1 MKIIFFVSCHFL
13 FCLLFGLS
21 ILGLSTPVFGQS
33 EVKVLAYNIHH
44 ANPPSIPDSIDLPA
58 IAKVIKNSGADLVA
72 LQEVDV
78 YTERSGSG
86 LHQAKMLAEMT
97 GMYFYFERSISFQ
110 GGEYGNAI
118 LSRFPIEEKEKLQ
131 LSSAENT
138 EPRAMLVVL
147 VTLPDGEKLKFAS
160 THLDFSSNTNAA
172 NQARDITAYFEKET
186 LPLIMAGDFNAVI
199 GSEAID
205 QLDRHFTRTCQED
218 CPPTIPVIDPKKA
231 IDFIFYRPDTEIS
244 VKDHRVIH
252 ETYASDHLPVIATLV
267 W

>member
-1 MKIIFFVSCHFL
+1 MKIIFTFSCHFL
-13 FCLLFGLS
+13 LVVLS
-21 ILGLSTPVFGQS
+21 IFGYSTPVFGQN

-78 YTERSGSG
+78 YTERSGPE
-86 LHQAKMLAEMT
+86 LHQAKILAEMT
-97 GMYFYFERSISFQ
+97 GMYYYFEKSISFQ

-118 LSRFPIEEKEKLQ
+118 LSRFPIDEKEKLQ

-138 EPRAMLVVL
+138 EPRSMLVVQ
-147 VTLPDGEKLKFAS
+147 VTLPEGEKLKFAS

-172 NQARDITAYFEKET
+172 NQAKDITAYFEKET
-186 LPLIMAGDFNAVI
+186 LPVILAGDFNAVI
-199 GSEAID
+199 GSEAIN
-205 QLDRHFTRTCQED
+205 QLDRHFTRTCQQD
-218 CPPTIPVIDPKKA
+218 CPPTIPVINPKKA
-231 IDFIFYRPDTEIS
+231 IDFIFYRPENEIA
-244 VKDHRVIH
+244 VEDHRVIP
-252 ETYASDHLPVIATLV
+252 ETYASDHLPVGATLV